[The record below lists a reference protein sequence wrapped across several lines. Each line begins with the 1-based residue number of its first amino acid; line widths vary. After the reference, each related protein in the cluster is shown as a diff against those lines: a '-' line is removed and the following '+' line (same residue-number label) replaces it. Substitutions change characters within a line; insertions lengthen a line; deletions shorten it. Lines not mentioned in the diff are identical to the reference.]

1 MLGGI
6 PIDVLKIQGRR
17 SHCITLA
24 LNQYSTT
31 ATEIATPS
39 SATVI
44 LLWPIYGTHIDKP
57 AT

>member
-44 LLWPIYGTHIDKP
+44 LLWPIYGTHIDKR